1 MPLRLGQR
9 ILIRQFV
16 GDVIHPLHWCS
27 ISGHWMC
34 ATEHIVKC
42 YMRRQASDRT
52 TLYAENA
59 TSKWVYCYASN
70 NVYTVGKCHSIHK
83 QRMLASTSG
92 VPMNQI
98 LQYSARLWIGLKD
111 LDKVWCVL
119 IVDWWVGICQ
129 VNMHSLWL
137 YFYVACLTISDDIC
151 CRLDAM
157 QTSGDIINNRRV
169 RSVTWWCLLTC
180 LICGWSRWWSTTRHR
195 EV

>member
-1 MPLRLGQR
+1 MTWY
-9 ILIRQFV
+9 ILCT
-16 GDVIHPLHWCS
+16 DVVFPVIECVPQSTLSNAIWEGRHPIELH
-27 ISGHWMC
+27 
-34 ATEHIVKC
+34 
-42 YMRRQASDRT
+42 YMQKMQHP
-52 TLYAENA
+52 
-59 TSKWVYCYASN
+59 KWVYCYASN